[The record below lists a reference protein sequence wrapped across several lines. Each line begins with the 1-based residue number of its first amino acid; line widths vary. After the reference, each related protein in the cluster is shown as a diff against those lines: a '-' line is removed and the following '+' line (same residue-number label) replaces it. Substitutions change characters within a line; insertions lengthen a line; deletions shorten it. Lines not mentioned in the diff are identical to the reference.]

1 MPSTPDGS
9 PNSPGSAADTITR
22 HAVIVITCIIAATSF
37 AFSFGNVT
45 LLCLSVGIPQP
56 LAWLVSPPVDL
67 SVTGLLL
74 GLSILAQHHRT
85 DEDSQKRLKKLLLEL
100 RLMMLG
106 CGALTIALNTSGPAI
121 HRHVGAAL
129 IDAILPVLLMLWSEI
144 GPLLIRELSA
154 ITQAAQVARQATQEQ
169 EARQEQA
176 SKSDAE
182 TPPALH
188 PELIEQA
195 RALDAEHRQAHR
207 GKPISRDNLRSELA
221 VARNTASALIH
232 VVRSGCFT
240 TTATSQE
247 NHSRDQELHKG
258 FPSAA

>member
-1 MPSTPDGS
+1 MASTPAGS
-9 PNSPGSAADTITR
+9 AESPGSAADAITR

-74 GLSILAQHHRT
+74 GLSILSQRHPA
-85 DEDSQKRLKKLLLEL
+85 DEESRKRLTRLLRKL
-100 RLMMLG
+100 RLMMLL

-129 IDAILPVLLMLWSEI
+129 VDAILPVLLILWSEA
-144 GPLLIRELSA
+144 GPPLIRELTA
-154 ITQAAQVARQATQEQ
+154 VAQAGQPTAQ
-169 EARQEQA
+169 EASKVNDEQA
-176 SKSDAE
+176 DDATTK
-182 TPPALH
+182 TPAVLH
-188 PELIEQA
+188 ADLVERA
-195 RALDAEHRQAHR
+195 RELDAEYRQAHR

-221 VARNTASALIH
+221 IARNTASALIH
-232 VVRSGCFT
+232 VVRSENSSP
-240 TTATSQE
+240 ATCPAKSAE
-247 NHSRDQELHKG
+247 DQEPPGHL
-258 FPSAA
+258 AAA